1 MRRRHGCCS
10 SPGRQCS
17 SSTVVLRLAAKA
29 RAAAA
34 APCGRQRSSSAA
46 ALRLAARKRERCGRV
61 TGVVSVPGEAS
72 RRCGGGVMRC
82 FLLPLRCCFFGFGAA
97 RGVSRELGRGARG
110 AADASGSARAAVKP
124 IFTLRW
130 GCPAMQPFWRPGSDW
145 ASTQRLGMDEKCVP
159 LVSSEESSAREVIV
173 FTSPRQGQFLRA
185 QRTAARQHLST

>member
-34 APCGRQRSSSAA
+34 APCGRQRSSSVA
-46 ALRLAARKRERCGRV
+46 ALRLAARERERWTGDGWPGTGRR
-61 TGVVSVPGEAS
+61 GVEAL
-72 RRCGGGVMRC
+72 RRRRNSLP
-82 FLLPLRCCFFGFGAA
+82 FYPLRCCFFGFGAA
-97 RGVSRELGRGARG
+97 RGISRELGRGVRG
-110 AADASGSARAAVKP
+110 AADGSGSVRAAEKP

-130 GCPAMQPFWRPGSDW
+130 GCPAMQPFRRPGIDW

-159 LVSSEESSAREVIV
+159 LVLQRGELRREVIV